1 MAVKDRLAVARGFGL
16 SVQSH
21 GHVVAWMGVA
31 ALSAALAV
39 WLIDRRPAPA
49 LQAAYAQTAAP
60 APLGARGIYMCPA
73 QLGTTTFG
81 LYMIDVDAGTLWC
94 YEYTPNQ
101 LRLVAARSW
110 IFDRYLE
117 EYNIAGLRPA
127 DVAKLVQQQRSQRS
141 RLEELGGEPPGE
153 SAGGSQ

>member
-1 MAVKDRLAVARGFGL
+1 MSGQNG
-16 SVQSH
+16 
-21 GHVVAWMGVA
+21 GHVLAWLGVA
-31 ALSAALAV
+31 ALLAAAALLV
-39 WLIDRRPAPA
+39 IDRRPALTP
-49 LQAAYAQTAAP
+49 QAAHAQMAAP
-60 APLGARGIYMCPA
+60 GPLGARGIYMCPA
-73 QLGTTTFG
+73 QLTPTTFG

-117 EYNIAGLRPA
+117 EYNVVGLRPA

-141 RLEELGGEPPGE
+141 RLEESGTETDSERTGE
-153 SAGGSQ
+153 SP

>member
-1 MAVKDRLAVARGFGL
+1 MSGQNR
-16 SVQSH
+16 

-31 ALSAALAV
+31 ALSAAAAV
-39 WLIDRRPAPA
+39 WVIDRRPGPA
-49 LQAAYAQTAAP
+49 GQAAYAQPAAIG
-60 APLGARGIYMCPA
+60 PLGARGIYMCPA
-73 QLGTTTFG
+73 QLGPTTFG

-117 EYNIAGLRPA
+117 EYNVVGLRPA
-127 DVAKLVQQQRSQRS
+127 DVAKLVQEQRSQRL
-141 RLEELGGEPPGE
+141 RLEELGRSPASGSTGE
-153 SAGGSQ
+153 SP

>member
-1 MAVKDRLAVARGFGL
+1 MAVEDRLAVVRGLGL
-16 SVQSH
+16 SGQGR
-21 GHVVAWMGVA
+21 GHVVAWLGVA
-31 ALSAALAV
+31 AVSAAVAV

-49 LQAAYAQTAAP
+49 LEAAYAQTAAP

-73 QLGTTTFG
+73 QLGSTTFG

-117 EYNIAGLRPA
+117 EYNVAGLRPA

-141 RLEELGGEPPGE
+141 RLEELGGNTSGE
-153 SAGGSQ
+153 STGGSQ

>member
-1 MAVKDRLAVARGFGL
+1 MPVEDRLAVVRGFGL
-16 SVQSH
+16 SGQSR

-31 ALSAALAV
+31 ALSAAVAV
-39 WLIDRRPAPA
+39 WVIDRRPAPA
-49 LQAAYAQTAAP
+49 PQAAYAQTAAP

-73 QLGTTTFG
+73 QLGPTTFG

-117 EYNIAGLRPA
+117 EYNVAGLRPA

-141 RLEELGGEPPGE
+141 RLEELGGDASGE
-153 SAGGSQ
+153 STGGPR